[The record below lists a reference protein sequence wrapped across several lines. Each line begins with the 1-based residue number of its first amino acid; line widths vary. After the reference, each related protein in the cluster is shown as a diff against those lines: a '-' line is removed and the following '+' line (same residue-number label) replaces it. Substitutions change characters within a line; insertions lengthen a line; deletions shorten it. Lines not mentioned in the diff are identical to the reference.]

1 MLEKSGI
8 ETEGKTC
15 VVVGRSHIVGS
26 PISILL
32 ARNSNPGNCT
42 VTLCHSK
49 TQNLKEIC
57 SKADILIAA
66 LGKPE
71 FITKEYIKKGAIVID
86 VGIHRVNDS
95 SSPKGYLIKGDV
107 KFDEV
112 EPLVSK
118 ISPVPGGVGPMTI
131 VALLKNTLLAAQKKV
146 YAY

>member
-8 ETEGKTC
+8 ETEGKNC
-15 VVVGRSHIVGS
+15 VVIGRSHIVGS

-57 SKADILIAA
+57 SRADILIAA

-86 VGIHRVNDS
+86 VGIHRVQDS

>member
-71 FITKEYIKKGAIVID
+71 FITKEYVKKGAIVID
-86 VGIHRVNDS
+86 VGIHRVQDS
-95 SSPKGYLIKGDV
+95 SSDKGYLIKGDV

-112 EPLVSK
+112 EPLASK
-118 ISPVPGGVGPMTI
+118 ITPVPGGVGPMTI
-131 VALLKNTLLAAQKKV
+131 VSLLKNTLLAAQKKV